1 VRRLL
6 FAILSGLLGSAA
18 AVTACAQTNAPA
30 RLPATNAPA
39 PVSIAAPAPAPV
51 VAPAAPDPGAPTLPD
66 ASATGFWQREL
77 ATARRI
83 VGGQTYDITSLV
95 RWHMQSTQPAAA
107 ERPLKAWV
115 LVIGTVGPNTA
126 YGWEVTG
133 FVDGQ
138 RQPGPFILRNP
149 PAELLADFNR
159 RKAAHAALLQRQARL
174 QTELKRAQD
183 LQAETEEYFRRNAL
197 IRVAGDLLD
206 MRGQAVKDTQ
216 ADLGEAD
223 EALRR
228 FDTGGLDMAGP
239 FVLRCFAMKTGL
251 GLGRKVIYD
260 HGAVLK

>member
-1 VRRLL
+1 MLGALL
-6 FAILSGLLGSAA
+6 AA
-18 AVTACAQTNAPA
+18 LASVTARAQTNAAPRPA
-30 RLPATNAPA
+30 APA
-39 PVSIAAPAPAPV
+39 PVAAAAPAP
-51 VAPAAPDPGAPTLPD
+51 VAPATPPDPGAPTLPD
-66 ASATGFWQREL
+66 PTAVGFWQREL

-83 VGGQTYDITSLV
+83 VGGHTYDISSLV
-95 RWHMQSTQPAAA
+95 RWHMQSGAAGA
-107 ERPLKAWV
+107 SERPLKAWV

-133 FVDGQ
+133 FIDGQ
-138 RQPGPFILRNP
+138 RQPGPFIIRNP

-159 RKAAHAALLQRQARL
+159 RKAAYVALQQRQARL
-174 QTELKRAQD
+174 QSELRRAQD
-183 LQAETEEYFRRNAL
+183 LLAETEEYFRRNAI

-216 ADLGEAD
+216 ADLGEVD

-260 HGAVLK
+260 HGTVLK

>member
-1 VRRLL
+1 M
-6 FAILSGLLGSAA
+6 ALSGSAA
-18 AVTACAQTNAPA
+18 GLTASAQTGVPP
-30 RLPATNAPA
+30 RVQATNVSVPVVRATPA
-39 PVSIAAPAPAPV
+39 PPPGVPPT
-51 VAPAAPDPGAPTLPD
+51 APDPAAPTLPD

-83 VGGQTYDITSLV
+83 VGGQTYDISSLV
-95 RWHMQSTQPAAA
+95 RWHMQSAQPGAA

-115 LVIGTVGPNTA
+115 LVVGTVGPNTA

-133 FVDGQ
+133 FLDGQ
-138 RQPGPFILRNP
+138 RQPGPFIIRNP
-149 PAELLADFNR
+149 PADLLADFNR
-159 RKAAHAALLQRQARL
+159 RKAAYAALQQRQARL

-183 LQAETEEYFRRNAL
+183 LLSQTEEYFRSNAI

-216 ADLGEAD
+216 ADLGDTD

-251 GLGRKVIYD
+251 GLDRKVIYD